1 MPSRNRREA
10 LAAADDRESGV
21 SGSVRSGAFS
31 KALRRGGVERPAKDP
46 RVDPR
51 SAGDQA
57 RVEAYTRLH
66 ASERMLL
73 AVDRF
78 DSMVAEIRAY
88 SGGSLIE
95 TDWPILRGTVL
106 SAVQAIDRIL
116 GYKQPRR

>member
-1 MPSRNRREA
+1 
-10 LAAADDRESGV
+10 
-21 SGSVRSGAFS
+21 
-31 KALRRGGVERPAKDP
+31 
-46 RVDPR
+46 
-51 SAGDQA
+51 
-57 RVEAYTRLH
+57 
-66 ASERMLL
+66 MLL